1 MMRAQVILVISIATL
16 GVFAATVGAQPIAAA
31 APDREIRQIS
41 GDLYDAREGQ
51 QHTVFLV
58 TPAGIIMGDPLNVAF
73 AQWLNDRFAE
83 RFPNLAVRYVLLTH
97 HHFDRADGGG
107 VFTNAERVGH
117 EAYNR
122 ALSNARS
129 EWPSF
134 VGVQD
139 RNDNRRF
146 VSAEVQG
153 PDGALVLSRDRN
165 GDGIVT
171 LDELWR
177 FVVSARTTYHR
188 RLTIALGG
196 KQLELVH
203 PGEWH
208 SPDMTV
214 LFFPN
219 ERVLFAVD
227 PPPLQTLPFSFGT
240 AKPRQVYDWL
250 HAVAPLDFD
259 TLMFGDGTTMRH
271 SDVNAL
277 TGYLDEIRTEVAD
290 RYEDGQ
296 SVEEIQA
303 SALGENY
310 VGTPHYRGRQQQIAD
325 IYRTVQLRRVT
336 VSGAGTGNYSRV
348 HSSFCSSYQSCT
360 AGGVVP
366 AGTADLSLWLGRR
379 LAVGA
384 TVVLPAQTWSTRR
397 QPLHEEELAL
407 RQTRGALL
415 LRIVPT
421 NVFALSL
428 GPSVTYG
435 DAEGIDIVRGRLVPV
450 GGQHRI
456 HERAYRFG
464 LSFGAE
470 ARVPL
475 TEKLTLVA
483 PVQTFHVFGTL
494 PESWPN
500 RLDVVAGV
508 GVSVRLVR
516 HVN

>member
-1 MMRAQVILVISIATL
+1 MMRPLVILVISIATL
-16 GVFAATVGAQPIAAA
+16 GIFAATGEAQPVAAA
-31 APDREIRQIS
+31 EPDREIRPMS

-58 TPAGIIMGDPLNVAF
+58 TPGGIIMGDPLNVAF
-73 AQWLNDRFAE
+73 AQWLTDRFAE
-83 RFPNLAVRYVLLTH
+83 RFPSLTVRYVLLTH

-107 VFTNAERVGH
+107 VFTTAERVAH
-117 EAYNR
+117 EAYNG

-129 EWPSF
+129 ELPTF
-134 VGVQD
+134 VSVQD
-139 RNDNRRF
+139 RNNNRRF
-146 VSAEVQG
+146 DSDELRG
-153 PDGALVLSRDRN
+153 PDAALLLSRDRN
-165 GDGIVT
+165 RDSTVT
-171 LDELWR
+171 VDELWR
-177 FVVSARTTYHR
+177 FVVSARRTYQR
-188 RLTIALGG
+188 RLAITLGG
-196 KQLELVH
+196 KQVELVH
-203 PGEWH
+203 SGDWH

-219 ERVLFAVD
+219 ERVLFAAD
-227 PPPLQTLPFSFGT
+227 PPPLQTVPFSFGT

-259 TLMFGDGTTMRH
+259 TLMFGDGTTMTR
-271 SDVNAL
+271 SDVTTL
-277 TGYLDEIRTEVAD
+277 TAYLDEIRAEVAAA
-290 RYEDGQ
+290 YEHGQ
-296 SVEEIQA
+296 TIEEIQA
-303 SALGENY
+303 SALVENY
-310 VGTPHYRGRQQQIAD
+310 AGTPHYPGRLQQSAD
-325 IYRTVQLRRVT
+325 VYRTLQLRRIT
-336 VSGAGTGNYSRV
+336 FSGSGMGNYSRV
-348 HSSFCSSYQSCT
+348 HSSFCSSYPLCT

-366 AGTADLSLWLGRR
+366 AGAADLSLWLGRR
-379 LAVGA
+379 LALGA
-384 TVVLPAQTWSTRR
+384 TVILPAQTWSTRR
-397 QPLHEEELAL
+397 QPLHDEEMAL
-407 RQTRGALL
+407 RQTRGAVL

-464 LSFGAE
+464 LAFGAE

-475 TEKLTLVA
+475 TETLTLVA
-483 PVQTFHVFGTL
+483 PVQTFQVFGTL

-508 GVSVRLVR
+508 GVSVRVMR